1 MSWRECL
8 LPKQAKNKFPNEIF
22 SRNHIRNFHKILNS
36 REIMA
41 LQKLFTFSIFMC
53 MYIAACSA
61 QEKTDNSYIFTA
73 PKSLHTR
80 QTNQLQIIRF
90 GCLEPSSLKV
100 QLYVTKDYNSN
111 ETLAVT
117 QVYKLEKGKKDS
129 LLPFYVHFD
138 GDDDYVYR
146 GRIQINGTLC
156 GKPISG
162 SDEIH
167 FSNSNDNIYIIQTD
181 KPMYKP
187 GQEVLFRVLKLDS
200 SLRPSSKSNDS
211 ADVYVEDPKGTRL
224 FQFLGV
230 QLGKGMIQ
238 KKFLLADEPVKGS
251 WRITVSSGKDTEST
265 TFDVKEYRLPKFEVS
280 INFPSFV
287 LRNAK
292 MIPVS
297 VCAKYTYGKPVVG
310 KLNLNTSLE
319 IYSYQSSYD
328 MTPILQQSVD
338 LNGCYNYTVNVSQID
353 PKGYYTYRRI
363 MVKAN
368 VIEKG
373 TGIQI
378 NKTEYLQRSYSPLKL
393 GFNTEENHGKFF
405 KPGLP
410 YRGKLTVSNP
420 DGTPAAGES
429 IEICADISRKRKID
443 IWLASR
449 EVRNCK
455 NFTSDIK
462 GIIKYVVGPQNA
474 DTVSVKLNARSLK
487 YANANDVGNPSTSA
501 FLDPFYSP
509 SGNFMQLETI
519 NKAIPCGTQKDIKLL
534 FTAKKSTHFK
544 LTYQV
549 LRLGKIVSSGTQ
561 DVNFNIEDDVSSKYE
576 NDNELINSS
585 EVQVVPEPDESPS
598 SSSEDDDSNENLCPS
613 ARDSRYVPP
622 IGEVRIP
629 LSVNAS
635 LSPSFTLL
643 VFYVREDRETVADSQ
658 KIQVEKCF
666 QNKVDLKFK
675 DEVKQPGTPTSLKIT
690 SSPNSLCGIKV
701 TDKSV
706 SLLDSSDQLSQ
717 DKVFQLIEDLYDPGY
732 YSSNL
737 CYSNKPQPGLELS
750 GKNANI
756 RPTGY
761 SSSYEDSYATFQEAG
776 FVVIS
781 NLVLFSRPCV
791 SSSGPSYYPGPGV
804 AYAAAGP
811 AGRPIQV
818 AAAGTAPDARMS
830 KIVIPLQSA
839 VAVRSKFPDTWLF
852 KMQMTDANGVFVAK
866 ETLPDTI
873 TEWDGRAVCINA
885 QDGLGISNTTSIR
898 GFQPFFIS
906 YTLPTSVIRGEE
918 FVIVVSIFNYADA
931 ALPITVSLN
940 KPVGFEVTSD
950 LSKSDICIQPS
961 TSESQSIKLKGTKVG
976 SINITVQAQTSSS
989 SKACGKIPTYDGLA
1003 KDAITQHLEVEPEGF
1018 AGGKTHSILFC
1029 PSDEKSK
1036 KFSKTY
1042 TLSVPKNVV
1051 PDSQRAYVDVTG
1063 NIMGPTMQNLNNLVS
1078 LPTGCGEQNMV
1089 KFTPNYLVLDYLT
1102 DIGKLTD
1109 SIKSNAIRNLNTGYQ
1124 REMTFRHY
1132 DGSFSAFGEND
1143 PEGSMFLTAFV
1154 LRSFH
1159 EAKRYIYIDDN
1170 VLSRAQDWITGKQR
1184 DDGCFPNVGK
1194 IIDSGIQGGLE
1205 NDNRNGTITAYVLA
1219 ALLISDYQNQT
1230 VINKAV
1236 KCMQKNNPLNPYE
1249 TFLYAYTLALDGNK
1263 GAVNSLVGQI
1273 QSFANTTDGVTYYMN
1288 PDGTKSLNVE
1298 TDAYAVLAN
1307 LKVGNSKSDI
1317 LPLIRYL
1324 TKNLNPYGGFHSTQ
1338 DTCVGLDALSKFAK
1352 IIFKDPVDISV
1363 SISGGLT
1370 ENVKITEDNKLLVQ
1384 RNKVSQVP
1392 STLDITATGTGCGLI
1407 QTSLRYNSLTPPENN
1422 TFSLNLIGEC
1432 TSTDCRQRRIVT
1444 VVKYLPQ
1451 GKKSG
1456 MSLVQIKMI
1465 SGTIAVQDSLDQ
1477 ITADRSNNILRTD
1490 IENNKVNIYLSE
1502 ISNAGQQFSF
1512 DVQQIVHVY
1521 NPQPGKANVF
1531 DYYAPEFTSST
1542 TYTFPQGPY

>member
-1 MSWRECL
+1 MLGSFTEDQILTQLNAIQKIYVKVNVCL
-8 LPKQAKNKFPNEIF
+8 THGSKKLKSHKIF
-22 SRNHIRNFHKILNS
+22 FTKILNS

-41 LQKLFTFSIFMC
+41 LQKLFAFSIFMC

-61 QEKTDNSYIFTA
+61 QEKTDNGYIFTA
-73 PKSLHTR
+73 PKSLYTR
-80 QTNQLQIIRF
+80 QMNQLQIIRVWVRYTSV
-90 GCLEPSSLKV
+90 P
-100 QLYVTKDYNSN
+100 T
-111 ETLAVT
+111 
-117 QVYKLEKGKKDS
+117 GKRQKDS

-138 GDDDYVYR
+138 GDDDYVYK

-230 QLGKGMIQ
+230 QLGKGMVQ
-238 KKFLLADEPVKGS
+238 LKFLLADEPVKGS

-373 TGIQI
+373 TGVQI

-420 DGTPAAGES
+420 DDTPAAGES

-449 EVRNCK
+449 
-455 NFTSDIK
+455 
-462 GIIKYVVGPQNA
+462 
-474 DTVSVKLNARSLK
+474 NARSLK

-519 NKAIPCGTQKDIKLL
+519 NSPIPCGTQKDIKLL

-561 DVNFNIEDDVSSKYE
+561 DVNFNIEDDVSNKYE

-585 EVQVVPEPDESPS
+585 EVQVVPEPDQSPS

-717 DKVFQLIEDLYDPGY
+717 DKVFELIEDLYDPGY

-737 CYSNKPQPGLELS
+737 CYSNKPQP
-750 GKNANI
+750 
-756 RPTGY
+756 
-761 SSSYEDSYATFQEAG
+761 
-776 FVVIS
+776 
-781 NLVLFSRPCV
+781 
-791 SSSGPSYYPGPGV
+791 V
-804 AYAAAGP
+804 AYAAAVPGP
-811 AGRPIQV
+811 AGRPIQL
-818 AAAGTAPDARMS
+818 APAGPGTAPDGRVS

-852 KMQMTDANGVFVAK
+852 KLQMTDANGVFVGK

-918 FVIVVSIFNYADA
+918 FVVVVSIFNYADA
-931 ALPITVSLN
+931 ALP
-940 KPVGFEVTSD
+940 
-950 LSKSDICIQPS
+950 
-961 TSESQSIKLKGTKVG
+961 
-976 SINITVQAQTSSS
+976 
-989 SKACGKIPTYDGLA
+989 
-1003 KDAITQHLEVEPEGF
+1003 
-1018 AGGKTHSILFC
+1018 
-1029 PSDEKSK
+1029 
-1036 KFSKTY
+1036 
-1042 TLSVPKNVV
+1042 
-1051 PDSQRAYVDVTG
+1051 
-1063 NIMGPTMQNLNNLVS
+1063 
-1078 LPTGCGEQNMV
+1078 
-1089 KFTPNYLVLDYLT
+1089 
-1102 DIGKLTD
+1102 
-1109 SIKSNAIRNLNTGYQ
+1109 
-1124 REMTFRHY
+1124 
-1132 DGSFSAFGEND
+1132 
-1143 PEGSMFLTAFV
+1143 
-1154 LRSFH
+1154 
-1159 EAKRYIYIDDN
+1159 
-1170 VLSRAQDWITGKQR
+1170 
-1184 DDGCFPNVGK
+1184 
-1194 IIDSGIQGGLE
+1194 
-1205 NDNRNGTITAYVLA
+1205 
-1219 ALLISDYQNQT
+1219 
-1230 VINKAV
+1230 
-1236 KCMQKNNPLNPYE
+1236 
-1249 TFLYAYTLALDGNK
+1249 
-1263 GAVNSLVGQI
+1263 
-1273 QSFANTTDGVTYYMN
+1273 
-1288 PDGTKSLNVE
+1288 
-1298 TDAYAVLAN
+1298 
-1307 LKVGNSKSDI
+1307 
-1317 LPLIRYL
+1317 
-1324 TKNLNPYGGFHSTQ
+1324 
-1338 DTCVGLDALSKFAK
+1338 
-1352 IIFKDPVDISV
+1352 
-1363 SISGGLT
+1363 
-1370 ENVKITEDNKLLVQ
+1370 
-1384 RNKVSQVP
+1384 
-1392 STLDITATGTGCGLI
+1392 
-1407 QTSLRYNSLTPPENN
+1407 
-1422 TFSLNLIGEC
+1422 
-1432 TSTDCRQRRIVT
+1432 
-1444 VVKYLPQ
+1444 
-1451 GKKSG
+1451 
-1456 MSLVQIKMI
+1456 
-1465 SGTIAVQDSLDQ
+1465 
-1477 ITADRSNNILRTD
+1477 
-1490 IENNKVNIYLSE
+1490 
-1502 ISNAGQQFSF
+1502 
-1512 DVQQIVHVY
+1512 
-1521 NPQPGKANVF
+1521 
-1531 DYYAPEFTSST
+1531 
-1542 TYTFPQGPY
+1542 